1 MTLGHLQVDYQR
13 KPRRMT
19 VEKPIRMIM

>member
-1 MTLGHLQVDYQR
+1 MTLGHLQVDHQR